1 MSERIIIDLRQPIR
15 DFKDSLSHRVAN
27 IPEYVLDE
35 VVHLVFDVIIFEL
48 EDHHEEP
55 ELDRL
60 GNFYRDHIVPDPRFH
75 QMFLE
80 SFFDLLKDITSQLR
94 SHGLYTGDGF
104 EYRPEKNNNN
114 RSIVVKK
121 FGLPY

>member
-1 MSERIIIDLRQPIR
+1 MPERIIIDLRQPIR
-15 DFKDSLSHRVAN
+15 DFKDSLAHRVAN

-35 VVHLVFDVIIFEL
+35 VVQLVFDVLIFEL

-55 ELDRL
+55 ELNRL
-60 GNFYRDHIVPDPRFH
+60 GNFYRDHLERDPRFH
-75 QMFLE
+75 QLFLE
-80 SFFDLLKDITSQLR
+80 SFFALLKDITSQLR
-94 SHGLYTGDGF
+94 ANNLYAGDGF
-104 EYRPEKNNNN
+104 EYRPEKNRNN